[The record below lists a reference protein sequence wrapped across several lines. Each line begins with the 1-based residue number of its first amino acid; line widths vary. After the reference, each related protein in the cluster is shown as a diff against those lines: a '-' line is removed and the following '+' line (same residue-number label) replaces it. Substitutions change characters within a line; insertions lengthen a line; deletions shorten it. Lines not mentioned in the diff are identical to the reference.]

1 MYLDFKQV
9 LLIGAWEVKH
19 EIMTDRQ
26 TDIGGN
32 REPSLPKA
40 FNASTNCAYYSSC
53 FKPGWFRIVKKSLG
67 PFFPGIIRMIRE
79 KVLHCQMV
87 CVYTRRF
94 WYYHDE
100 VG

>member
-1 MYLDFKQV
+1 M
-9 LLIGAWEVKH
+9 KH
-19 EIMTDRQ
+19 EIMTDRPTNQ
-26 TDIGGN
+26 PTDGHTGSY
-32 REPSLPKA
+32 REASLPKA